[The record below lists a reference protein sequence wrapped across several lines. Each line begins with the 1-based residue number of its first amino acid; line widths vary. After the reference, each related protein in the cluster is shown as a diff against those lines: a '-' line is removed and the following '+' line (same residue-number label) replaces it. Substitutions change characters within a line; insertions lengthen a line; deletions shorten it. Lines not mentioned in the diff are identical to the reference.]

1 MAQST
6 PTTVDSDLRGVVRR
20 TCVTCH
26 NDRTLRGNLSLEHFD
41 VTAAADDA
49 EVAEKMIRKL
59 RAGMMPPPGVQRPDN
74 AVLLR
79 LVETLENNVDAAAAN
94 DPNPGGRNF
103 QRLNR
108 PEYERAIRDL
118 LALDVDASDWLPLDQ
133 MSANFDN
140 MAEAQTLSPTLLEA
154 YLNAAAAVS
163 RMAVGDQDAPSL
175 DVTYSNNDYVSQ
187 HPWDHVAGAPYGTR
201 GGMAVDHVFPTDG
214 EYVFEMTFASG
225 ANTRIEDVDVS
236 IDGERVALLSYNTD
250 RRGGADGRGG
260 APMRT
265 RSLPVRAGQHDV
277 AAAFVRRTDGPYE
290 DLIRPH
296 DWSFAGGG
304 SGGAGITTLPHLR
317 DLIIRGPYNATGL
330 SNTSTRERIFSCRP
344 TTPDD
349 ARPCART
356 IIARLGSEAY
366 RRELTP
372 EEVDGL
378 MPFYEDGVTKGG
390 FEVGVRTALEALL
403 ASPRFVFR
411 LEREPVDIPDDEL
424 ITLAAAGRLSEPAT
438 LDRQV
443 RRMLDDPRANALVAN
458 FAGQW
463 LGLRNVSAVQPDE
476 DAFPDFGEGLRQA
489 FRRETELL
497 FESVLREDRSV
508 LDLLA
513 ADYTFVNERLARH
526 YGIPNVRGS
535 HFRRVMLD
543 TDKRG
548 GLLGHGSILTVTSY
562 ANRTSPVLRGK
573 WVLENIL
580 GTPPPPPPAD
590 VPPLEATIE
599 GQALSMREAMEQ
611 HRANPVCA
619 SCHRVMDPPGLSL
632 EHYDAIGRWRDT
644 DGNGD
649 EIDASGVLPDGSEF
663 DGPAGLREAL
673 LRHPDRFVTT
683 VTEKLL
689 TYALGRGVEYYDAPA
704 VRAIIREAAAHDHKL
719 TSVIIGVVKS
729 VPFQMRR
736 TPS

>member
-463 LGLRNVSAVQPDE
+463 LGLRNVSAVHRANRRAAGRWTRFPISERACVRRFDE
-476 DAFPDFGEGLRQA
+476 
-489 FRRETELL
+489 RRSCSSRVSCRPRTAVSSICWHVPTLPQ
-497 FESVLREDRSV
+497 SRSRFWMPWCRPG
-508 LDLLA
+508 A
-513 ADYTFVNERLARH
+513 WRRRPKTSALARH
-526 YGIPNVRGS
+526 EYAAAIPNVR
-535 HFRRVMLD
+535 R
-543 TDKRG
+543 
-548 GLLGHGSILTVTSY
+548 
-562 ANRTSPVLRGK
+562 
-573 WVLENIL
+573 
-580 GTPPPPPPAD
+580 
-590 VPPLEATIE
+590 
-599 GQALSMREAMEQ
+599 
-611 HRANPVCA
+611 
-619 SCHRVMDPPGLSL
+619 
-632 EHYDAIGRWRDT
+632 
-644 DGNGD
+644 
-649 EIDASGVLPDGSEF
+649 
-663 DGPAGLREAL
+663 
-673 LRHPDRFVTT
+673 
-683 VTEKLL
+683 
-689 TYALGRGVEYYDAPA
+689 
-704 VRAIIREAAAHDHKL
+704 
-719 TSVIIGVVKS
+719 
-729 VPFQMRR
+729 
-736 TPS
+736 